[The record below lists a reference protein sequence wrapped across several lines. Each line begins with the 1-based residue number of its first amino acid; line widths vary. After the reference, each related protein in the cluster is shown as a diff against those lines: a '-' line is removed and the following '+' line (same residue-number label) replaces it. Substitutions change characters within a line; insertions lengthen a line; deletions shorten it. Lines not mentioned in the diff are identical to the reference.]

1 MTEQGLRTPVHASD
15 DGYELHERLMGDA
28 ERLIH
33 QADAQN
39 LGRNPLLLWESRI
52 EAIDEDARINESCH
66 RYRSLRGSSL
76 GQR

>member
-1 MTEQGLRTPVHASD
+1 MTEQGLRTPVHTSD
-15 DGYELHERLMGDA
+15 DSYELQERLLGDA

-33 QADAQN
+33 QAAAQN

-52 EAIDEDARINESCH
+52 ETIDEDVRINESH
-66 RYRSLRGSSL
+66 HGYRSLRVSSL